1 MPISKKIT
9 DLKEPLEIDL
19 QLMAAE
25 LDTSVK
31 NMKFLSKTILEDAI
45 MLDAFDKLCYDIE
58 NIEGS
63 EVTSFD
69 DNTIL
74 FEYLDEAVIVHEI
87 LGLKYILFDGLITV
101 KIESRMNSY
110 R

>member
-19 QLMAAE
+19 QLMAIE

-58 NIEGS
+58 NIEGY
-63 EVTSFD
+63 EVTSFN

-87 LGLKYILFDGLITV
+87 LGLKYILFDSLITV

>member
-19 QLMAAE
+19 QLMAIE

-45 MLDAFDKLCYDIE
+45 MLDDFDNICYDIE
-58 NIEGS
+58 NIEG
-63 EVTSFD
+63 
-69 DNTIL
+69 
-74 FEYLDEAVIVHEI
+74 Y
-87 LGLKYILFDGLITV
+87 
-101 KIESRMNSY
+101 
-110 R
+110 

>member
-9 DLKEPLEIDL
+9 TLKEPLEIDL

-31 NMKFLSKTILEDAI
+31 NMKFISKTILEDAI

-58 NIEGS
+58 NGEGS

-69 DNTIL
+69 DNTVL
-74 FEYLDEAVIVHEI
+74 FEYLDEAIVIHTI
-87 LGLKYILFDGLITV
+87 LGLKYILFDSLVTS

>member
-1 MPISKKIT
+1 MLISKKIT
-9 DLKEPLEIDL
+9 TLKEPLEIDL

-31 NMKFLSKTILEDAI
+31 NMKFISKTILEDAM

-58 NIEGS
+58 NGKGS

-69 DNTIL
+69 DNTVL
-74 FEYLDEAVIVHEI
+74 FEYLDEAIVVHTI
-87 LGLKYILFDGLITV
+87 LGLKYILFDSLV
-101 KIESRMNSY
+101 ASKIESRMNSY

>member
-9 DLKEPLEIDL
+9 TLKEPLEIDL
-19 QLMAAE
+19 QLMASE

-31 NMKFLSKTILEDAI
+31 NMKFISKTILEDAI

-58 NIEGS
+58 NGEGS

-69 DNTIL
+69 DNTVL
-74 FEYLDEAVIVHEI
+74 FEYLDEAIVVHTI
-87 LGLKYILFDGLITV
+87 LGLKYILFDSLVTS

>member
-9 DLKEPLEIDL
+9 TLKEPLEIDL

-31 NMKFLSKTILEDAI
+31 NMKFISKTILEDAI
-45 MLDAFDKLCYDIE
+45 ILDAFDKLCYDIE
-58 NIEGS
+58 NGEGS

-69 DNTIL
+69 DNTVL
-74 FEYLDEAVIVHEI
+74 FEYLDEAIVVHTI
-87 LGLKYILFDGLITV
+87 LGLKYILFDSLVTS
-101 KIESRMNSY
+101 KIENRMNSY